1 MPNKTLV
8 IHDSPI
14 RLVIRI
20 IALSLIFSLL
30 YLAVALI
37 SSNYPAFDDGVLL
50 ELITYDIIVFTVLV
64 ILQQIIALILLMQW
78 LKRYYTIDTEGI
90 TLIEGVFFR
99 KNTTIP
105 ASHIRTITR
114 SQDLIARQLHY
125 GTITIELI
133 NRPEALVMPYLTH
146 PDQVIKH
153 LNIQESQIR

>member
-1 MPNKTLV
+1 
-8 IHDSPI
+8 
-14 RLVIRI
+14 
-20 IALSLIFSLL
+20 
-30 YLAVALI
+30 
-37 SSNYPAFDDGVLL
+37 FDDGVLL